1 MSGVNDLADRVKNL
15 ESTEG
20 SDPTRRRG
28 LRHRIPAGRHQQLAP
43 RAEVQHDVRL
53 EGRQSGVK
61 RQIDVLVQEKIGQ
74 YEIKII
80 VDCEDHKTPVDVKGV
95 EEFDG
100 LLKDVGAQRGVL
112 VCPSGFT
119 DTVKRLTV
127 EPHAP

>member
-1 MSGVNDLADRVKNL
+1 LS
-15 ESTEG
+15 
-20 SDPTRRRG
+20 RRRVAIRRDG
-28 LRHRIPAGRHQQLAP
+28 EDFVIAFQPEDTNNWRLGR
-43 RAEVQHDVRL
+43 VQHDVRL